1 LTKNEEMAVRD
12 EIIWRSG
19 IVYFTIAL
27 IAVAILVRILVLQ
40 FFQHGKWVSMS
51 EKYVYKTTE
60 MPANRGD
67 ILAHD
72 GRLLAS
78 SVPYYTIYMDT
89 RSTGM
94 SSATWSKGIDG
105 LSTGLTKLLGE
116 HSAAGWKSVIT
127 DARKRGD
134 RYFLIKRRVDYET
147 LQKLREL
154 PIFREGQFRGGLVA
168 QPENRRILPNN
179 ELAARTIGYLNLGSE
194 GTQVGVEGSFN
205 KELSGKNGV
214 VIKQR
219 LTGGDWITVDMAG
232 SVEARDGNDVVT
244 TIDIDLQDVATSALM
259 NQLKKHN
266 AHHGCAVVMEVAT
279 GDIRAIAN
287 LEQDENGNYHETY
300 NYAIGE
306 STEPGSTFKL
316 PSLMAAIED
325 GVIDTGDIVD
335 TGTGSVKF
343 YNKVIR
349 DTREEGYGKLTV
361 KQVFEKSSNVGTSKL
376 IYEAYKNKPQDFV
389 NRLYAMKLNE
399 KLDIQ
404 LNGEGSP
411 LIRYPG
417 DKLWSGLSLP
427 MMSHGYEIQLT
438 PLQILTFYNAVA
450 NDGRMMKPRFV
461 TAIMRNGSVVKRFES
476 DVIIN
481 SIASRSTIRKAKK
494 MMEGVVEHGTATNL
508 KNANYKIAG
517 KTGTAQIA
525 HGKTGYRSGARVSYQ
540 ASFVGYFPAENPLYS
555 CIVVVNAPSNGIYYG
570 NLVAGTVFREI
581 ADKIYATSFFRD
593 YETAS
598 GDRPAAPEAG
608 NGFMEDINKVLSDL
622 DVRYRRTARNDWV
635 VTRESGDTV
644 KLVGLD
650 VKDGLV
656 PDVRGMSL
664 RDAIF
669 LLENAGYRVRY
680 NGKGK
685 VLRQSP
691 QHGTRYF
698 EGQTVSL
705 EMNM

>member
-1 LTKNEEMAVRD
+1 MAVRD
-12 EIIWRSG
+12 EIVWRSG
-19 IVYFTIAL
+19 IVYFAIAL
-27 IAVAILVRILVLQ
+27 VAVAILVRILVLQ
-40 FFQHGKWVSMS
+40 FVQHGKWSAMS

-60 MPANRGD
+60 MPAIRGD
-67 ILAHD
+67 ILAYD

-94 SSATWSKGIDG
+94 SAQTWASGING
-105 LSTGLTKLLGE
+105 LSAGLSRLLGE
-116 HSAAGWKSVIT
+116 RSAAGWKAVIT
-127 DARKRGD
+127 EARRRGD
-134 RYFLIKRRVDYET
+134 RYFLIKRKVDYET
-147 LQKLREL
+147 LKKLREL
-154 PIFREGQFRGGLVA
+154 PIFREGQFRGGMVA
-168 QPENRRILPNN
+168 QAENRRILPNN

-194 GTQVGVEGSFN
+194 GTEVGVEGSFDRD
-205 KELSGKNGV
+205 LAGKNGI

-232 SVEARDGNDVVT
+232 SVEPRDGNDVVT
-244 TIDIDLQDVATSALM
+244 TIDIDLQDVASAALM
-259 NQLKKHN
+259 TQLKKHN

-287 LEQDENGNYHETY
+287 LEQTDNSSYHETY

-306 STEPGSTFKL
+306 SSEPGSTFKL
-316 PSLMAAIED
+316 PSLLAAIED

-343 YNKVIR
+343 YNKIIR
-349 DTREEGYGKLTV
+349 DTKEEGYGKMTV
-361 KQVFEKSSNVGTSKL
+361 KEVFEKSSNVGTSKL
-376 IYEAYKNKPQDFV
+376 IYEAYKDKPKDFV

-404 LNGEGSP
+404 LLGEGTP
-411 LIRYPG
+411 VIRYPD

-427 MMSHGYEIQLT
+427 MMSHGYEVQLT

-450 NDGRMMKPRFV
+450 NNGRMMKPRFV
-461 TAIMRNGSVVKRFES
+461 TAIMRNGNVIKHFEP

-481 SIASRSTIRKAKK
+481 SLASHSTISKARK

-508 KNANYKIAG
+508 KNANYRIAG

-525 HGKTGYRSGARVSYQ
+525 RGRTGYRSGWRVSYQ

-555 CIVVVNAPSNGIYYG
+555 CIVVVNAPSNGVYYG
-570 NLVAGTVFREI
+570 NQVAGSVFKEI
-581 ADKIYATSFFRD
+581 SDKIYATNFFRD
-593 YETAS
+593 YRIAGVS
-598 GDRPAAPEAG
+598 KLKAPEAG
-608 NGFMEDINKVLSDL
+608 NGYRSDINKVLSGL
-622 DVRYRRTARNDWV
+622 DVKYRRSSSNEWV
-635 VTRESGDTV
+635 ATRESGDTV
-644 KLVGLD
+644 RLVGLD
-650 VKDGLV
+650 VKKGLV

-664 RDAIF
+664 RDAVY
-669 LLENAGYRVRY
+669 LLENSGYRVSY
-680 NGKGK
+680 SGKGR

-698 EGQTVSL
+698 EGQVVSL